1 MELTSTAV
9 LLRTVDVLE
18 GRATIE
24 NVEPGLQAKVAEAV
38 VIYTQGRTL
47 PTIDDGTTDGGEV
60 MTDAEATP
68 EPQA

>member
-24 NVEPGLQAKVAEAV
+24 NVEPGLKAKVAEAV

-47 PTIDDGTTDGGEV
+47 PTIDDGTTTEEV
-60 MTDAEATP
+60 SANEEATP